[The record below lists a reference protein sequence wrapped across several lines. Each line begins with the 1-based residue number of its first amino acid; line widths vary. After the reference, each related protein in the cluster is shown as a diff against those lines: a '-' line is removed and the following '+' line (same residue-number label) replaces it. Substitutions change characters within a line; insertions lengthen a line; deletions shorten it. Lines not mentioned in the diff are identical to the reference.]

1 MFHLVQFFL
10 HFPIFECSYISQ
22 VSNEASSS
30 ATSWKR
36 VSTEETDNV
45 FTDDGNFEETG
56 TNIEPVNAAVK
67 DQFVVSNPW
76 KEDVTGTDF
85 KGYFLVIR
93 FLHVQWVPKV

>member
-22 VSNEASSS
+22 LPNETSSS

-76 KEDVTGTDF
+76 KEDTGKDF